1 MAHVLKYYK
10 ELTNKDGS
18 VTRLEIHRDNSDG
31 LAWIAKEIG
40 PVLQQLSLNL
50 QGDTEDI
57 DAPIVK
63 TSLNMTFVDAPDHA
77 QASARKC
84 GDWDEFY
91 TSDSTKWMVVLKAKR
106 SGASSFSTLWS
117 GYLTPDS
124 YSEQLRYR
132 GSVTFVARDNI
143 GHMQDFPFDAEGD
156 ADGMISLY
164 ELVQAAWAK
173 IESPMELLWR
183 ASEWLETG
191 GVEAFNTIMNV
202 SAFDGMNWYEA
213 VEKALYSYGAV
224 LRYIGGNEVM
234 VTTLRYLPSYGGNI
248 DRLQRIEP
256 VFVTGAQREL
266 IPAVRRIE
274 ESAEYQIEDMIAKP
288 VQVDQFTG
296 ETQKFQIQG
305 NSVDFDGV
313 AWPISQKE
321 SGQGWCNPDL
331 SLFFNPS
338 AYDFA
343 SEQGEDAN
351 SMFIACNLYQLESLF
366 SAHYAEYSRY
376 MLPKDVTW
384 RMRVGAPY
392 RIANATLYPS
402 NYVVQECSVV
412 VSVEQGGVTHYLQ
425 QSGEWSATKV
435 RIKTGLEGT
444 EFFLNI
450 PVSAVFTSG
459 RVLLKVQVHQIL
471 TTKKDDKNVPYPALV
486 VPVYMTSI
494 NASYALCKRN
504 NFNTNYSE
512 RNNVILSRDPE
523 LAPALNE
530 VPFPEIIKNGIFYR
544 SGGVILPAKKWSW
557 NGSQEQHLALY
568 NHLQLL
574 CYHAKPF
581 NVITGAIVNADLT
594 RVNVIYEWHG
604 AEHILISGSYDYL
617 SGRIEGAVLR
627 EFSRYDEMWTGANFP
642 PYEENSSTNV
652 GGGSNGGTSGG
663 GGGGGGSS
671 APTGDFVT
679 KDELIAEIGEAY
691 PIYLAQ
697 ENDEQKEA
705 NRAAIAAYVAAEVKP
720 ILYPYGE
727 TRATAPF
734 SVLIHEMEDGIEAII
749 QYRIALGAE
758 PTMGEAYY
766 LITAKVNKDGSVEIQ
781 NDAPAEYIL
790 PAEEYVKEMIGESY
804 PVYTPLD
811 GQELTEEQKAA
822 NKEAYDAIVAAS
834 TSNAPQMPYL
844 YPYDL
849 GRQFPLIVLDFNA
862 EEGLAGL
869 LLNADLMPV
878 PLSDFSLPI
887 LGTGLVSISEGFNL
901 YSDGSVVFEYGG
913 NFFAPD
919 IMTMRALIE
928 TQSVE
933 TRWLYVSKA
942 DGSISAAQQSYN
954 KETYSKIAS
963 GKIIQLALLL
973 IAVPVEHSYVDGV
986 VRFSFQSLGGDGV
999 VFHGQGILNSDGSY
1013 TYEEYALTG
1022 GGTGGG
1028 GITAE
1033 TDPIFQASPAAA
1045 ITEADIARW
1054 DNNTGG
1060 GSVTVDSAMSDT
1072 STNPVQNK
1080 TVKSYVDSKTAT
1092 AGMMPVL
1099 SHGSSETSLE
1109 LTPNV
1114 MHRWTNRVSQLT
1126 VSLKSVSSAYVQHY
1140 MMQFTTSTA
1149 GCTLTM
1155 PSGIQWA
1162 SGLAPI
1168 MKPDTTYQISIVN
1181 YCGVWN
1187 YYE

>member
-106 SGASSFSTLWS
+106 AGASSFSTLWS

-274 ESAEYQIEDMIAKP
+274 ESAEYKIEDMIAKP

-321 SGQGWCNPDL
+321 SGHGWCNPEL

-425 QSGEWSATKV
+425 QSGEWGATKV

-459 RVLLKVQVHQIL
+459 QVLLKVQVHQIL

-671 APTGDFVT
+671 APTGNFVT

-720 ILYPYGE
+720 VLYPYGE

-734 SVLIHEMEDGIEAII
+734 SVITHEMEDGIEAII
-749 QYRIALGAE
+749 QYRVALGAE

-781 NDAPAEYIL
+781 NDAPADYIL

-811 GQELTEEQKAA
+811 AQQELTEEQKAV
-822 NKEAYDAIVAAS
+822 NKDTYDAVVAAWDADVS
-834 TSNAPQMPYL
+834 QMPYL
-844 YPYDL
+844 YLYDM
-849 GRQFPLIVLDFNA
+849 GKQFPCLVFDVFADEGYIEIYTNVDAMPGDLADFGLGLI
-862 EEGLAGL
+862 GSGL
-869 LLNADLMPV
+869 L
-878 PLSDFSLPI
+878 SFSNHIYLH
-887 LGTGLVSISEGFNL
+887 
-901 YSDGSVVFEYGG
+901 SDGSVTDNGSNLFLS
-913 NFFAPD
+913 PD
-919 IMTMRALIE
+919 IFTVKDMMSEEVRI
-928 TQSVE
+928 
-933 TRWLYVSKA
+933 LYVSNA
-942 DGSISAAQQSYN
+942 NGSITAAQQEYN
-954 KETYSKIAS
+954 KETFTKIEQRRKLRLVIPILGIPVIHS
-963 GKIIQLALLL
+963 YWDGKVIFTIQFVVQGSLFLGQGALL
-973 IAVPVEHSYVDGV
+973 
-986 VRFSFQSLGGDGV
+986 
-999 VFHGQGILNSDGSY
+999 SDGSY
-1013 TYEEYALTG
+1013 EYEEFEFG
-1022 GGTGGG
+1022 QGGG
-1028 GITAE
+1028 GITTE
-1033 TDPIFQASPAAA
+1033 TDPVFLASPAAK
-1045 ITEADIARW
+1045 ITDADITRW
-1054 DNNTGG
+1054 NDNTGG

-1080 TVKSYVDSKTAT
+1080 TVKAYVDSKTAT
-1092 AGMMPVL
+1092 AGQMPVAARVE
-1099 SHGSSETSLE
+1099 HVFE
-1109 LTPNV
+1109 LTPNIL
-1114 MHRWTNRVSQLT
+1114 HRWSGEQTSLT
-1126 VSLKSVSSAYVQHY
+1126 ITLKSVSSAYAQHY
-1140 MMQFTTSTA
+1140 MMQFTTSSS
-1149 GCTLTM
+1149 GCTLSL
-1155 PSGIQWA
+1155 PSTIKWQ
-1162 SGLAPI
+1162 SGLAPVL
-1168 MKPDTTYQISIVN
+1168 KPSTTYMISIVN
-1181 YCGVWN
+1181 DLGVWS

>member
-18 VTRLEIHRDNSDG
+18 VTRLEIHRDNSDS

-91 TSDSTKWMVVLKAKR
+91 TSDSTKWMIVLKAKR

-202 SAFDGMNWYEA
+202 SAFEGMNWYEA

-248 DRLQRIEP
+248 DSLQRIEP

-274 ESAEYQIEDMIAKP
+274 ESADYEIEDMIAKP
-288 VQVDQFTG
+288 VQVDEFTG

-402 NYVVQECSVV
+402 KFMVQECSVV
-412 VSVEQGGVTHYLQ
+412 VSVEQEGVTHYLQ
-425 QSGEWSATKV
+425 QSGEWGETKA
-435 RIKTGLEGT
+435 RIKTSLEGT
-444 EFFLNI
+444 EFYLNI

-459 RVLLKVQVHQIL
+459 KVLLKVQVHQIL
-471 TTKKDDKNVPYPALV
+471 TTKEDDKNVPYPALV

-530 VPFPEIIKNGIFYR
+530 VPFPEIIRNGIFYR

-663 GGGGGGSS
+663 AGGGGGSS

-679 KDELIAEIGEAY
+679 RDQLIQEIGEAY
-691 PIYLAQ
+691 PIYLAP

-720 ILYPYGE
+720 VLYPYGE

-734 SVLIHEMEDGIEAII
+734 SVTYHEMEDGIEAII

-758 PTMGEAYY
+758 PAMGEAYY

-781 NDAPAEYIL
+781 NDAPADYVL
-790 PAEEYVKEMIGESY
+790 PTEEYVKEMIGEAY

-822 NKEAYDAIVAAS
+822 NKEAYDALVAAYGGS
-834 TSNAPQMPYL
+834 QMPYL
-844 YPYDL
+844 YPYDI
-849 GRQFPLIVLDFNA
+849 GKMFPILPFDVYADEGYAELFLNINA
-862 EEGLAGL
+862 MQAH
-869 LLNADLMPV
+869 
-878 PLSDFSLPI
+878 LSDFGLSGYGLLT
-887 LGTGLVSISEGFNL
+887 LGEHFYLH
-901 YSDGSVVFEYGG
+901 SDGSVTWVTSGMFIS
-913 NFFAPD
+913 PD
-919 IMTMRALIE
+919 IMTMRELANAKN
-928 TQSVE
+928 VE
-933 TRWLYVSKA
+933 TRWLYVSLPG
-942 DGSISAAQQSYN
+942 GSITATQQNYN
-954 KETYSKIAS
+954 KETVEKIANGGNVKLMIWPLYAPVS
-963 GKIIQLALLL
+963 HVFADGGIVFTVALYNGSALL
-973 IAVPVEHSYVDGV
+973 
-986 VRFSFQSLGGDGV
+986 F
-999 VFHGQGILNSDGSY
+999 GQGSVGPDGSY
-1013 TYEEYALTG
+1013 EYAEYTVG
-1022 GGTGGG
+1022 QGGTGGG
-1028 GITAE
+1028 GITTE
-1033 TDPIFQASPAAA
+1033 TDPVFKASPAAQ
-1045 ITEADIARW
+1045 ITQADITRW
-1054 DNNTGG
+1054 NSNTGG
-1060 GSVTVDSAMSDT
+1060 GSVTVDTAMSDT

-1080 TVKSYVDSKTAT
+1080 TVKAYVDSKTAT
-1092 AGMMPVL
+1092 AGQMPVNARV
-1099 SHGSSETSLE
+1099 ENVYE
-1109 LTPNV
+1109 LTPNIL
-1114 MHRWTNRVSQLT
+1114 HRWSGEQTSLT
-1126 VSLKSVSSAYVQHY
+1126 ITLKSVSSAYVQHY
-1140 MMQFTTSTA
+1140 MMQFTTSSS
-1149 GCTLTM
+1149 GCTLSL
-1155 PSGIQWA
+1155 PSTIKWQ
-1162 SGLAPI
+1162 SGLAPVL
-1168 MKPDTTYQISIVN
+1168 KPSTTYMISIVN
-1181 YCGVWN
+1181 DLGVWS